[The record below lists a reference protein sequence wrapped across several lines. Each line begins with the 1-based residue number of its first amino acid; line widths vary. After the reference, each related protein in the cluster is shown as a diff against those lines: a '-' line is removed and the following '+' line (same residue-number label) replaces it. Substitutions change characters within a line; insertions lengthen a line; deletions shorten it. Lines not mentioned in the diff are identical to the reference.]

1 MDNTF
6 TRPAELFTAED
17 SSRPFPWIN
26 VVLFALTCLTT
37 TIVGTVLMADFN
49 DRLPENVAGFFAS
62 MLRSPSM
69 LVSGLPFSIAIMTIL
84 MAHEMGHYLTCR
96 YYGIDA
102 SLPYFIPWFTG
113 TMGAFIRIRSA
124 IPDRASLLEVGIAGP
139 IAGFVFAVPAFI
151 LALLNSRFVVM
162 PQHYFGFGEPLIFK
176 GLVALFQKTPPPGME
191 LHLHPIGLAA
201 WFGFFATALNL
212 LPVGQLD
219 GGHVSYSLLGGLHKK
234 ISQGIVFL
242 LIPLGIFYWQGWLV
256 WTTVLLILGIRHP
269 MTLDDSVPLSP
280 RHKWLGWAGIAMLIL
295 CFTPMP
301 FFIN

>member
-1 MDNTF
+1 MDNSF
-6 TRPAELFTAED
+6 SRPAALFAED
-17 SSRPFPWIN
+17 SSRPFPWLNI
-26 VVLFALTCLTT
+26 VLFALTCITT

-49 DRLPENVAGFFAS
+49 DTLSDSLFAFVSSVVKTPSRLF
-62 MLRSPSM
+62 
-69 LVSGLPFSIAIMTIL
+69 SGLPFSIAIMTIL

-113 TMGAFIRIRSA
+113 TMGAFIRIRSR

-139 IAGFVFAVPAFI
+139 IAGFVFAVPAFVI
-151 LALLNSRFVVM
+151 ALLNSRFVLL
-162 PQHYFGFGEPLIFK
+162 PEHYLGFGEPLIFK
-176 GLVALFQKTPPPGME
+176 VLEALLHKTPPPGMD
-191 LHLHPIGLAA
+191 LHLHPIGYAA

-219 GGHVSYSLLGGLHKK
+219 GGHVSYSFSGELHRK
-234 ISQGIVFL
+234 ISRAIVFV

-256 WTTVLLILGIRHP
+256 WTTVLLFLGIRHP
-269 MTLDDSVPLSP
+269 MTLDDAIPLRR
-280 RHKWLGWAGIAMLIL
+280 RHFWLGWIGVVMFIL

-301 FFIN
+301 FYVS